1 MRLPSLNHLRT
12 FQLAARHLSFK
23 NAAEELFVTPS
34 AVSHQVRALEGRLGL
49 TLFDRKTRA
58 LELTEAGQA
67 YFSLLDTLF
76 ARLEAETDQ
85 LRDRYG
91 RDILRLS
98 LPPFFA
104 SEAVLPAIGSYQE
117 RHPATDIRIVTQ
129 PSSMDVHPAEAD
141 VSILVGNGQWQG
153 LEAYR
158 LFAHRFVVAC
168 APSLL
173 GRIDLQ
179 SANPLDGQTL
189 IVHEGRRSAWDRWSD
204 SVGAPRVRPG
214 KLIRLDSMSAIARAA
229 EKGLG
234 FALVS
239 WPLGK
244 AWFHSGGLSR
254 VFEEEFD
261 TGDSF
266 FLVLRPEEGARQEVR
281 NLKNWLLDNFHADA

>member
-23 NAAEELFVTPS
+23 HAAEELFVTPS
-34 AVSHQVRALEGRLGL
+34 AVSHQVRALEGRLGV
-49 TLFDRKTRA
+49 TLFNRKTRS
-58 LELTEAGQA
+58 LELTDAGQA
-67 YFSLLDTLF
+67 YFSTLDSLF
-76 ARLEAETDQ
+76 ARLESETDQ

-104 SEAVLPAIGSYQE
+104 SEALLPAIASYQE
-117 RHPATDIRIVTQ
+117 QHPATDIRIVTQ

-141 VSILVGNGQWQG
+141 ISILVGNGQWQG
-153 LEAYR
+153 LEAHR
-158 LFAHRFVVAC
+158 LFPHRFVVAC

-173 GRIDLQ
+173 AGIDLR
-179 SANPLDGQTL
+179 SADQLDGQTL
-189 IVHEGRRSAWDRWSD
+189 IVHEGRRNAWDRWSD
-204 SVGAPRVRPG
+204 SIGVPRVRPG

-234 FALVS
+234 IALVS

-244 AWFHSGGLSR
+244 AWFDSGGLTR
-254 VFEEEFD
+254 VFEDEFD

-266 FLVLRPEEGARQEVR
+266 FLVLRPEESARQEVQ
-281 NLKNWLLDNFHADA
+281 NLKTWLLDNFHTDE

>member
-153 LEAYR
+153 LEAHR

-173 GRIDLQ
+173 GRIDPQ
-179 SANPLDGQTL
+179 SASPLDGQTL

-266 FLVLRPEEGARQEVR
+266 FLVLRPEEGARQEVQ

>member
-49 TLFDRKTRA
+49 TLFDRKTRS

-76 ARLEAETDQ
+76 SRLEAETDQ

-91 RDILRLS
+91 REILRLS

-104 SEAVLPAIGSYQE
+104 SEAALPAIGSYQE
-117 RHPATDIRIVTQ
+117 RHPATDIRILTQ

-141 VSILVGNGQWQG
+141 ISILVGNGQWQG
-153 LEAYR
+153 LEAHR

-168 APSLL
+168 APSL
-173 GRIDLQ
+173 RAEIDLQ

-189 IVHEGRRSAWDRWSD
+189 IVHEGRRSAWDRWSE
-204 SVGAPRVRPG
+204 SIGAPRVRPG

-234 FALVS
+234 IALVS

-244 AWFHSGGLSR
+244 AWFDSGGLSR
-254 VFEEEFD
+254 VFGEEFD

-281 NLKNWLLDNFHADA
+281 NLKNWLLDNFYTDE